1 MVTRISFS
9 HLSKPGLWE
18 AMTTEAWRGDD
29 GLMKRRGKRRAS
41 GPPGGREPSEVGFQH
56 RAVAGFAF
64 ANVPQRFVNL
74 RHRE

>member
-41 GPPGGREPSEVGFQH
+41 GPPGGRERSEVGFQH

-64 ANVPQRFVNL
+64 ANVLQRFVNL
-74 RHRE
+74 

>member
-41 GPPGGREPSEVGFQH
+41 GPPGGREGSEVGFQH

-64 ANVPQRFVNL
+64 ANVLQRFVNL

>member
-41 GPPGGREPSEVGFQH
+41 GRRRERRIRSRLSAPRGSGLCLHE
-56 RAVAGFAF
+56 RASA
-64 ANVPQRFVNL
+64 L
-74 RHRE
+74 R